1 MPTYGHLN
9 QTNPA
14 VDRNRNDELRAL
26 YEGGRRIE
34 SMFGTF
40 LPRRPREREERYA
53 VRLKDAEY
61 RNYVGPIADFFAAML
76 FVSRPIIK
84 AKRGDKE
91 AELAPYW
98 NELRE
103 DCDGG
108 GTDIDAF
115 FKDVLLDA
123 MQTKTGWLRVRAPD
137 SNGDDP
143 ADMAEFEQR
152 KLGECWL
159 EDVEDFGVLDW
170 DTADDGRLIWAITH
184 EKSAKRTSL
193 SSGRD
198 TITETWEYLTAE
210 AVEVYQITYQR
221 DRAPRPEDEV
231 PLIAG
236 PLPHKF
242 GSVPLV
248 CLDLPPG
255 LWVLERLRSPQVAH
269 LKKQSA
275 LNWSLAST
283 AYAMPVAKVADPDAF
298 GKALMGAG
306 YEMVIGKDDE
316 WSWEAPPTGHFT
328 ALADEVKTAK
338 DEIFRIAHQMA
349 LGVENNAAAI
359 GRSGQ
364 SKATDMENTR
374 VVLGAYSKILKETLE
389 YAYDLI
395 ATARGEEDL
404 EFSVE
409 GLDDF
414 AALDATKFLDQ
425 LAILKDKIG
434 ALPSRTFWVEANKRA
449 ASSVLRDLDETTV
462 QKINDEIE
470 RDTTDPAEDAQA
482 ERDAFLLST
491 RGAVPPGG
499 VGNGTSA
506 AAPAATAAANSGS
519 GRAAGGKVNAG
530 GKPGAG
536 GRPAAAPR

>member
-1 MPTYGHLN
+1 VPTYGQLN
-9 QTNPA
+9 QTNPC
-14 VDRNRNDELRAL
+14 VDRARNNELRAL

-34 SMFGTF
+34 SLFGSF
-40 LPRRPREREERYA
+40 LPKRPREREERYQ

-76 FVSRPIIK
+76 FVSRPVIK
-84 AKRGDKE
+84 AKRGKE
-91 AELAPYW
+91 DAKLADYW

-115 FKDVLLDA
+115 FKDLLLDA

-143 ADMAEFEQR
+143 GDMLEFEKR
-152 KLGECWL
+152 GLGQCWL
-159 EDVEDFGVLDW
+159 EDMEDCSVLDW

-184 EKSAKRTSL
+184 ERSAKRTSL

-198 TITETWEYLTAE
+198 TITETWEYLTPE
-210 AVEVYQITYQR
+210 AVEVYQITYQK
-221 DRAPRPEDEV
+221 DQQPKPEDEV
-231 PLIAG
+231 SRIAG
-236 PLPHKF
+236 PLPHRF
-242 GSVPLV
+242 GAVPLV
-248 CLDLPPG
+248 CLDLSPG

-283 AYAMPVAKVADPDAF
+283 AYAMPVAKVGSPDDFQKNMA
-298 GKALMGAG
+298 GAG
-306 YEMVIGKDDE
+306 YEIVIQREDSWE
-316 WSWEAPPTGHFT
+316 WEAPPTAHFT
-328 ALADEVKTAK
+328 AIADEVKTSK

-374 VVLGAYSKILKETLE
+374 VVLGAYSRVVKETIE
-389 YAYDLI
+389 YTLDLI
-395 ATARGEEDL
+395 ATARGEKDL

-425 LAILKDKIG
+425 LAILKDKVG

-449 ASSVLRDLDETTV
+449 AGAVLRDLDEDTV
-462 QKINDEIE
+462 QRINDEIE

-482 ERDAFLLST
+482 ERDAFLIAT
-491 RGAVPPGG
+491 RGTVPPGG

-506 AAPAATAAANSGS
+506 AAPAPAAPPNSG
-519 GRAAGGKVNAG
+519 GGKPKGGKVNAG
-530 GKPGAG
+530 GNAGAG
-536 GRPAAAPR
+536 GRPAASPR

>member
-1 MPTYGHLN
+1 MPTYGQLL
-9 QTNPA
+9 QTNPCI
-14 VDRNRNDELRAL
+14 DRNRNAELRAL

-40 LPRRPREREERYA
+40 LPRRPREREERYQI
-53 VRLKDAEY
+53 RLKDAEY

-84 AKRGDKE
+84 AKRDGEDAK
-91 AELAPYW
+91 LADYW
-98 NELRE
+98 NALRE

-115 FKDVLLDA
+115 FKDLLLDA

-143 ADMAEFEQR
+143 ADMAEFEKR

-170 DTADDGRLIWAITH
+170 DTADDGRLLWALTH
-184 EKSAKRTSL
+184 ERSAKRASL
-193 SSGRD
+193 SSSRD
-198 TITETWEYLTAE
+198 TIVETWEYLTPE
-210 AVEVYQITYQR
+210 AVEVYQVTYPR
-221 DRAPRPEDEV
+221 DKPPKLEDDVPRV
-231 PLIAG
+231 AG
-236 PLPHKF
+236 PLPHRF
-242 GSVPLV
+242 GAVPLV

-255 LWVLERLRSPQVAH
+255 LWVLERLRSPQIAH

-275 LNWSLAST
+275 LNWSLATT
-283 AYAMPVAKVADPDAF
+283 ACAMPVAKVSDPEAF
-298 GKALMGAG
+298 QKAMVGNG
-306 YEMVIGKDDE
+306 YEIVIGKDDSWE
-316 WSWEAPPTGHFT
+316 WEAPPSTHFD
-328 ALADEVKTAK
+328 ALANETKTAK

-349 LGVENNAAAI
+349 LGVENNAAAV
-359 GRSGQ
+359 GRSGM

-374 VVLGAYSKILKETLE
+374 VVLGAYSRIVKETIE
-389 YAYDLI
+389 YTFDLI
-395 ATARGEEDL
+395 ATARGEADL

-425 LAILKDKIG
+425 LAILKDKVG
-434 ALPSRTFWVEANKRA
+434 AIPSRSFWVEANKRA
-449 ASSVLRDLDETTV
+449 AGAVLRDLDEETV
-462 QKINDEIE
+462 QTINDEIE
-470 RDTTDPAEDAQA
+470 RGTTDPSEDAQA
-482 ERDAFLLST
+482 ERDAFLLAT

-499 VGNGTSA
+499 VGNGTGA
-506 AAPAATAAANSGS
+506 ATPAAQPAANSDS
-519 GRAAGGKVNAG
+519 GRPKSGQKSAGGNA
-530 GKPGAG
+530 GAG
-536 GRPAAAPR
+536 GRAKA

>member
-1 MPTYGHLN
+1 MPTYGQLL
-9 QTNPA
+9 QTNPC
-14 VDRNRNDELRAL
+14 VDRDRNEELRAL

-34 SMFGTF
+34 SKFGAF
-40 LPRRPREREERYA
+40 LPQRPQERPQRYA
-53 VRLKDAEY
+53 VRLRDAEY

-84 AKRGDKE
+84 AKRKGEDAK
-91 AELAPYW
+91 LADYW
-98 NELRE
+98 NDLRE

-115 FKDVLLDA
+115 FKDLLLDA

-143 ADMAEFEQR
+143 ADMAEFEKR
-152 KLGECWL
+152 GLGECWL

-170 DTADDGRLIWAITH
+170 DMADDGRLIWATTH
-184 EKSAKRTSL
+184 EKSARRTSL

-198 TITETWEYLTAE
+198 TIVETFEYLTPE
-210 AVEVYQITYQR
+210 AVEVYQVIYQR
-221 DRAPRPEDEV
+221 DEAPKFEDEV
-231 PLIAG
+231 PRVAG
-236 PLPHKF
+236 PLPHRF
-242 GSVPLV
+242 GAVPLV

-255 LWVLERLRSPQVAH
+255 LWVLERLRSTQVAH

-275 LNWSLAST
+275 LNWSLSST
-283 AYAMPVAKVADPDAF
+283 AYAMPVARVGDPEAF
-298 GKALMGAG
+298 AKRPYGAG
-306 YEMVIGKDDE
+306 HEMVIGKDE
-316 WSWEAPPTGHFT
+316 FWEWEAPPSGHFT

-374 VVLGAYSKILKETLE
+374 VVLGAYSKIVKETIE
-389 YAYDLI
+389 YTLDLI
-395 ATARGEEDL
+395 ATARGEADL

-425 LAILKDKIG
+425 LAILKDKVG
-434 ALPSRTFWVEANKRA
+434 AIPSRTFWVEANKRA
-449 ASSVLRDLDETTV
+449 AGAVLRDLDETTA
-462 QKINDEIE
+462 QTINDEIE
-470 RDTTDPAEDAQA
+470 RDTVDPADDAQA
-482 ERDAFLLST
+482 ERDAFLIAT

-506 AAPAATAAANSGS
+506 AAPVAQPAANSGGGKS
-519 GRAAGGKVNAG
+519 KGGKVNAG
-530 GKPGAG
+530 GNAGAD
-536 GRPAAAPR
+536 